1 MNDFLNSYNK
11 QLEYNLENSMLTV
24 TRKNWAVY
32 NNSWSDPNVANTLR
46 GVILKKTDYFNDPDE
61 FFASVV
67 LHLRQSGYD
76 IPLNYSLISEYLSSD
91 VPNRG
96 DIDIKISNNEK
107 KILKEK

>member
-1 MNDFLNSYNK
+1 MVWSK
-11 QLEYNLENSMLTV
+11 CSEYIKRSNFK
-24 TRKNWAVY
+24 KN
-32 NNSWSDPNVANTLR
+32 R
-46 GVILKKTDYFNDPDE
+46 YFNDPDE

-107 KILKEK
+107 KILRREVESFSDQFGYDLS

>member
-1 MNDFLNSYNK
+1 MSQLNSK
-11 QLEYNLENSMLTV
+11 LLLESKVKKKL
-24 TRKNWAVY
+24 
-32 NNSWSDPNVANTLR
+32 
-46 GVILKKTDYFNDPDE
+46 LKVVGSSKTDYFNDPDE

-107 KILKEK
+107 KILKREVESFSDQFGYDLS